1 MLNDNLLDLRGYSA
15 KELSLEVFNT
25 QDLYFLIDPE
35 NIQQPRLM
43 NAINQRYI
51 YNGSQFDQ
59 LMDSIDNAVNEW
71 RVKQ

>member
-43 NAINQRYI
+43 DAINQRYI
-51 YNGSQFDQ
+51 YNGSQFDF